1 MSFRVTVE
9 ASAPGYISTSKTT
22 TSSSSSSSFTSK
34 SAETSSNSHGGSIE
48 NLTQNILKD
57 VQKKLKEN
65 GINATLG

>member
-1 MSFRVTVE
+1 MSFRATVE

-22 TSSSSSSSFTSK
+22 TSSSSSFTSK
-34 SAETSSNSHGGSIE
+34 SAETSSSSHGGSIE